1 MKDLSQLT
9 DDALVELYVNGNNEA
24 FDTLLERYKSKLYS
38 YIYYTVHDEDVANDI
53 FQDTF
58 VKVITY
64 IQAGRYT
71 PSDKFQAWIT
81 RISHNIIM
89 DYYRNISTDDT
100 TSSDYDNGEILN
112 TVRLSD
118 PSIEMQQVHDQ
129 TLAEVGQLY
138 KMLPESQSQVIYMR
152 FYQDM
157 SFKEIAEELGISI
170 NTALGRV
177 RYALINMR
185 RIASEKNISLAVS

>member
-185 RIASEKNISLAVS
+185 LATGHTKL

>member
-38 YIYYTVHDEDVANDI
+38 YIYYTVHDEAVANDI

-100 TSSDYDNGEILN
+100 TSSDYDNGELLN

-138 KMLPESQSQVIYMR
+138 KMLPKSQSQVIYMR